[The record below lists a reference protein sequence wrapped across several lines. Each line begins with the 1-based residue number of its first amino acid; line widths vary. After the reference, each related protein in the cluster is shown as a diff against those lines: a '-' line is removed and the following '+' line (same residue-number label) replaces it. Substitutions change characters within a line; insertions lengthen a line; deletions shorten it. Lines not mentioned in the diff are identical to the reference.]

1 MRSDRLT
8 RRLLAT
14 AGAAAILTM
23 VGLSA
28 ACAREEAKA
37 PEKTVTETV
46 TVTAPAPTEK
56 APRIGPGPNPFT
68 PPVTPAPQM
77 PPTHVPGQPGG
88 H

>member
-8 RRLLAT
+8 CRLLAT

-37 PEKTVTETV
+37 PEKTVTV

>member
-37 PEKTVTETV
+37 PEKTVTV